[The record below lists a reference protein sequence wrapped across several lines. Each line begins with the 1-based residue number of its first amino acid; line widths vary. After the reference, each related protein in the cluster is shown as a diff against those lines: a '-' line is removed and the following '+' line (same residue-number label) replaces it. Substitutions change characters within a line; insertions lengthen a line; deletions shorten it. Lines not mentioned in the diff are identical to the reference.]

1 MRCYFPNFFN
11 NSDKLSVFNAE
22 SFTLNPSN
30 STWSSKNRVD
40 EQENDDIDTD
50 EVMMDKLQANQT
62 ERTGYV
68 SQTAVAL
75 RCRAMPPPCLK
86 NPYVM
91 NQSETATDPFGYQR
105 SKCASKCVVPQI
117 LTQEFPERLKILTR
131 RLQ

>member
-1 MRCYFPNFFN
+1 M
-11 NSDKLSVFNAE
+11 FNAD

-30 STWSSKNRVD
+30 STWSSKHRVD
-40 EQENDDIDTD
+40 EQENDDIETD
-50 EVMMDKLQANQT
+50 EILVDKPQANQT

-91 NQSETATDPFGYQR
+91 NAAETSTDPFGYQR
-105 SKCASKCVVPQI
+105 SKCASKFAVTV
-117 LTQEFPERLKILTR
+117 FLKFLPKRIS
-131 RLQ
+131 